1 MRPHAIELFLSAVC
15 LAAMAGFS
23 GCTVIGY
30 WIGGAI
36 DNSKPDMEARPDLP
50 VSDLEAGIRVVVT
63 KTDGSR
69 ITGTFLRM
77 DRVSPEF
84 YAERYG
90 KAAEAFIRDS
100 VLPSPDQVITLA
112 LTDEYFRHVGTFIG
126 FDARS
131 IHWRDKVS
139 QVVVQTSFESLADI
153 RPEPGKSIS
162 GEHLR
167 ALILDEGIPAVTAM
181 RILSSTSEE
190 VIPTDEVA
198 QVAEVPSKV
207 TKKTQLVLTLVGAA
221 LDAAAVVSAWIYYST
236 FHVF

>member
-1 MRPHAIELFLSAVC
+1 MRPHAIVLFLSAVC
-15 LAAMAGFS
+15 PAAMAGFS

-30 WIGGAI
+30 WVGGAI
-36 DNSKPDMEARPDLP
+36 ENSKPDMEARPNLP

-63 KTDGSR
+63 KTDSSR

-77 DRVSPEF
+77 DRVPPEF
-84 YAERYG
+84 YAECYG
-90 KAAEAFIRDS
+90 KAAETFIRDS

-131 IHWRDKVS
+131 IHWRDNVS
-139 QVVVQTSFESLADI
+139 QAIIQSPFESLADI

-167 ALILDEGIPAVTAM
+167 ALVLDQGIPAVTAM
-181 RILSSTSEE
+181 RILSSSSEE

-198 QVAEVPSKV
+198 QVAEDPLEV

-221 LDAAAVVSAWIYYST
+221 LDVAVVVSTWIYFST